1 MASDINRV
9 VLVGRL
15 TRDAELKS
23 TSSGMSIA
31 DMSLAVNRSRKQG
44 DQWVEEANFFDISLF
59 GRRAE
64 ALSPYLNKGT
74 PLAIEGQLRQ
84 DRWEQDGMKR
94 SKVSIVATDIQLL
107 GSRNDR
113 AQTGGGGSWQNQAQA
128 PPRNSQS
135 FESYSGPA
143 PRSTPPAPQ
152 SEAFEDD
159 IPF

>member
-9 VLVGRL
+9 FLVGRL

-31 DMSLAVNRSRKQG
+31 DMSLAVNRSKKQG

-74 PLAIEGQLRQ
+74 QLAIEGQLRQ
-84 DRWEQDGMKR
+84 DRWEQDGMRR

-107 GSRNDR
+107 GSRSDRDR
-113 AQTGGGGSWQNQAQA
+113 AQSGSAGSWHNDGSN

-135 FESYSGPA
+135 FESYSKA
-143 PRSTPPAPQ
+143 VPPGTGSAPQ
-152 SEAFEDD
+152 TCSS
-159 IPF
+159 